1 MDKIRGA
8 LAEFAERF
16 QEHATAF
23 LTIPLLP
30 MLVLE
35 LLVLMRQKLFSW
47 FSILL
52 EFTCVVCILLFY
64 QMFAGTIPEKT
75 KQLAVRRFK
84 AGCCI
89 FLFFLSSNSM
99 LWVQKMLGT
108 TSLTVPAMIAG
119 LFSELLFIA
128 FCSSETGKKK
138 FTRLRNIEDMAP
150 KLQKKRLNPGD
161 VVLCNIK
168 DELEAGAKDPR
179 EIIPYKDRFLHTL
192 IIGVTGT
199 GKTSQSLIP
208 LIQQD
213 IQNNDVGV
221 IVLEPKGDLAQKIKM
236 MSEYYGRPAKYF
248 DVSMDTC
255 PHFNPL
261 AGRELD
267 VVENMSTTF
276 RMLNPD
282 SPTFFLDLNEQLIR
296 NAIKVLKRLDK
307 DDGID
312 GKNAT
317 LINLS
322 RLLQNSGGQGREL
335 IQRFSG
341 IAVRTDSEAKENA
354 DISSWFLNDYFV
366 ERSKIYENTS
376 GVRSQVAKICSN
388 EFLREVLNP
397 NVMEGEHNDIDF
409 DKALADGEVICIST
423 AQGVLRGLSRF
434 LGYFLIL
441 QLQSAVFRRPGNEN
455 TRRACFL
462 YIDEFQTYSNP
473 GFGDMLTMGRSY
485 RVASHL
491 ATQARSQMSM
501 GAGRDGRDF
510 VNLVSSNARN
520 VIIYPGC
527 SYDDAKF
534 YSNQFG
540 ETEKIETMV
549 GVSRKRFNLITGGL
563 APLGHPTESVREQ
576 KKMAAN
582 FSPTD
587 LIYRPFGEIT
597 YSIVKHNT
605 LQPAR
610 VGKITYIDQELNKE
624 LDRRIEEYDSIH
636 KRKTEDELFEERRK
650 KANGGMEWENGED
663 FCEGMELTDPMNGE
677 EEPVKA
683 ETAPDNLYSEV
694 IEAAAKEERPTTA
707 KDALHEAIIQDQLFQ
722 DEGSSQP
729 IDFDALDDYG
739 DPEDGLDEESY
750 PSDNFGMG

>member
-1 MDKIRGA
+1 MDAIRNA
-8 LAEFAERF
+8 FADFARKF
-16 QEHATAF
+16 QKNMRKF
-23 LTIPLLP
+23 FWGPLLP
-30 MLVLE
+30 MLAVE
-35 LLVLMRQKLFSW
+35 AAV
-47 FSILL
+47 
-52 EFTCVVCILLFY
+52 
-64 QMFAGTIPEKT
+64 
-75 KQLAVRRFK
+75 AVRPENMGMPAVLVELICVAFILAFFQIFAATVSEKAKASAINAFK
-84 AGCCI
+84 TGCCV
-89 FLFFLSSNSM
+89 FLYFLTSNSM
-99 LWVQKMLGT
+99 LWAQSKLGT
-108 TSLTVPAMIAG
+108 TALTIPAIVGG
-119 LFSELLFIA
+119 LFSDLLFFA
-128 FCSSETGKKK
+128 FCASDAGKKALDK
-138 FTRLRNIEDMAP
+138 LRDMEKIAPRLH
-150 KLQKKRLNPGD
+150 QKQLKPGD

-168 DELEAGAKDPR
+168 DELESGAKDAR
-179 EIIPYKDRFLHTL
+179 EILPYKDRFLHTL

-213 IQNNDVGV
+213 IQNEESGV
-221 IVLEPKGDLAQKIKM
+221 FVLEPKGDLAQKIKV

-248 DVSMDTC
+248 DPAMDDC

-267 VVENMSTTF
+267 VVENIATTF

-296 NAIKVLKRLDK
+296 NAVKVLKRLDK
-307 DDGID
+307 DEGID

-322 RLLQNSGGQGREL
+322 RLLQNSGGQGRDI
-335 IQRFSG
+335 IQRFSK
-341 IAVRTDSEAKENA
+341 IAARTDSEAKENA

-491 ATQARSQMSM
+491 ATQARSQMAL
-501 GAGRDGRDF
+501 GAGRDGKDF
-510 VNLVSSNARN
+510 VSLVDSNARN
-520 VIIYPGC
+520 VILYPGC

-534 YSNQFG
+534 YSNKFG
-540 ETEKIETMV
+540 EIETVETMV
-549 GVSRKRFNLITGGL
+549 GVSRKRFNLLTGGF

-576 KKMAAN
+576 KKMMAN

-587 LIYRPFGEIT
+587 IIYRPFGEIT
-597 YSIVKHNT
+597 YSIVKNNT
-605 LQPAR
+605 LQPAK
-610 VGKITYIDQELNKE
+610 VGKITYINKDLNDE
-624 LDRRIEEYDSIH
+624 LDRRIEEYDRLH
-636 KRKTEDELFEERRK
+636 KRKTEDELYEERRK
-650 KANGGMEWENGED
+650 KAQGGMVWEDDNG
-663 FCEGMELTDPMNGE
+663 FQEGMELEDPMNGE
-677 EEPVKA
+677 TLEPEPMPEHSEDSLISAIEEA
-683 ETAPDNLYSEV
+683 EKNEHQQNQPLQTIIDEDFRQELENQSDTA
-694 IEAAAKEERPTTA
+694 
-707 KDALHEAIIQDQLFQ
+707 
-722 DEGSSQP
+722 
-729 IDFDALDDYG
+729 DFEPLDDSG
-739 DPEDGLDEESY
+739 NIFDGLVDDDFYS
-750 PSDNFGMG
+750 

>member
-1 MDKIRGA
+1 MNAIRNA
-8 LAEFAERF
+8 LADFAEKAQGRAWLF
-16 QEHATAF
+16 F
-23 LTIPLLP
+23 WGPLLP
-30 MLVLE
+30 MLVYEAIVALHPDSMGMPAILTE
-35 LLVLMRQKLFSW
+35 LVFVALILV
-47 FSILL
+47 
-52 EFTCVVCILLFY
+52 FY
-64 QMFAGTIPEKT
+64 QIFAGTVPEKG
-75 KQLAVRRFK
+75 KASAIRAFK
-84 AGCCI
+84 TGCCV
-89 FLFFLSSNSM
+89 FLFFLTSNSM
-99 LWVQKMLGT
+99 LWAQSKLGT
-108 TSLTVPAMIAG
+108 RMLTVPAIIG
-119 LFSELLFIA
+119 GFFSDLLFFA
-128 FCSSETGKKK
+128 FCTSDVGKKALSK
-138 FTRLRNIEDMAP
+138 LRDLEKMAP
-150 KLQKKRLNPGD
+150 RFQEKRLKPGD

-168 DELEAGAKDPR
+168 DELDAGAKDAR
-179 EIIPYKDRFLHTL
+179 EILPYKDRFLHTL

-213 IQNNDVGV
+213 IQNIESGV
-221 IVLEPKGDLAQKIKM
+221 FVLEPKGDLAQKIKV

-248 DVSMDTC
+248 DPAMDDC

-267 VVENMSTTF
+267 VVENIATTF

-296 NAIKVLKRLDK
+296 NAVKVLKRLDK
-307 DDGID
+307 DEGID

-322 RLLQNSGGQGREL
+322 RLLQNSGGQGRDI
-335 IQRFSG
+335 IQRFSK
-341 IAVRTDSEAKENA
+341 IAARTDSEAKENA

-491 ATQARSQMSM
+491 ATQARSQMAL
-501 GAGRDGRDF
+501 GAGRDGKEF
-510 VNLVSSNARN
+510 VSLVDSNARN
-520 VIIYPGC
+520 VILYPGC

-534 YSNQFG
+534 YSNKFG
-540 ETEKIETMV
+540 EMETVETMV
-549 GVSRKRFNLITGGL
+549 GVSRKRFNLITGGF

-576 KKMAAN
+576 KKMVAN

-587 LIYRPFGEIT
+587 IIYRPFGEIT
-597 YSIVKHNT
+597 YSIVKNNT
-605 LQPAR
+605 LQPAK
-610 VGKITYIDQELNKE
+610 VGKITYIDKDLNDE
-624 LDRRIEEYDSIH
+624 LDRRIEEYDRLH
-636 KRKTEDELFEERRK
+636 KRKTEDELYEERRK
-650 KANGGMEWENGED
+650 KAQGGMVWEDENG
-663 FCEGMELTDPMNGE
+663 FQEGMELEDPMNGE
-677 EEPVKA
+677 TLEP
-683 ETAPDNLYSEV
+683 EPMPESTDGSLFSV
-694 IEAAAKEERPTTA
+694 IEEAEKNERRQMPPE
-707 KDALHEAIIQDQLFQ
+707 HAII
-722 DEGSSQP
+722 DE
-729 IDFDALDDYG
+729 DFRQELENRPDSADFEPLDDNG
-739 DPEDGLDEESY
+739 NIFDGLVDDDFYS
-750 PSDNFGMG
+750 